1 MSRRECLARR
11 TDEGHLF
18 VCPFCRADARIAAAW
33 KDLAIKETP
42 APADERFIAAVLNDV
57 RHETVRQS
65 RNRFWLAAAAAALFF
80 FFTGLA
86 LEDASKPA
94 ATTPEESYATLAAPN
109 ALEGLLPQ

>member
-33 KDLAIKETP
+33 KDMAIRETP

-57 RHETVRQS
+57 RHEAARHA

-86 LEDASKPA
+86 LESASKPS
-94 ATTPEESYATLAAPN
+94 TTPEETYATLAAPN

>member
-33 KDLAIKETP
+33 RSMGLTETP
-42 APADERFIAAVLNDV
+42 APADERFVVAVLNDV
-57 RHETVRQS
+57 RHEGFRRS

-86 LEDASKPA
+86 LESASKPA
-94 ATTPEESYATLAAPN
+94 ATPEESYATLASSN

>member
-33 KDLAIKETP
+33 KAMAITETP
-42 APADERFIAAVLNDV
+42 APADERFVAAVLNDV
-57 RHETVRQS
+57 RHEGLRQS

-86 LEDASKPA
+86 LESASKQPA
-94 ATTPEESYATLAAPN
+94 ATPEESYATLASSN

>member
-33 KDLAIKETP
+33 KAMALTETP
-42 APADERFIAAVLNDV
+42 APADERFVAAVLNGV
-57 RHETVRQS
+57 RHEDLRRS

-86 LEDASKPA
+86 LESASKPA
-94 ATTPEESYATLAAPN
+94 GAPEESYASIASPN

>member
-1 MSRRECLARR
+1 MSRKECLAHR

-33 KDLAIKETP
+33 KGMTLEEPP
-42 APADERFIAAVLNDV
+42 AVADERFVAAVLNDA
-57 RHETVRQS
+57 RREAARQS

-86 LEDASKPA
+86 LESANKSA
-94 ATTPEESYATLAAPN
+94 ATPEESYAALAAPN

>member
-18 VCPFCRADARIAAAW
+18 VCPYCRADARIAAAW
-33 KDLAIKETP
+33 KDMAIRETP

-57 RHETVRQS
+57 RREAARQS

-86 LEDASKPA
+86 LESASKP
-94 ATTPEESYATLAAPN
+94 ATTPEETYATLAAPN

>member
-18 VCPFCRADARIAAAW
+18 VCPNCRADARIAAAW
-33 KDLAIKETP
+33 KGLAVQEPP
-42 APADERFIAAVLNDV
+42 AVADERFVSAVLNDV
-57 RHETVRQS
+57 RHEGARRA

-86 LEDASKPA
+86 LESASKPTA
-94 ATTPEESYATLAAPN
+94 TPEESYASIASPS

>member
-11 TDEGHLF
+11 NDEGHLF

-33 KDLAIKETP
+33 KELALKETP

-57 RHETVRQS
+57 RHEAVRQS

-86 LEDASKPA
+86 LESASKPTA
-94 ATTPEESYATLAAPN
+94 TPEESYAALASPS